1 MTQITRNR
9 GVVPVNII
17 NPIPLDVALVDV
29 SYVGD
34 PISVTTDDRI
44 VLTTPADTG
53 GIDAFARQR
62 ISEPF
67 TLFDSKQ
74 IWDDPDLAANVE
86 NFPLFWDNQ
95 ETSGGG
101 TATAFDVDRASTTLS
116 VSLDTA
122 GTRVRQTKQHFNYQ
136 PGKSQLVILTGIAGN
151 TSAGNTKRLG
161 YFDENNGI
169 FYQDA
174 GGNWSVV
181 VRSSA
186 SGSVVDSG
194 TNQAD
199 WNLDA
204 MDGTGPSGLTLN
216 QTATQILFF
225 DFEWLGVGRV
235 RFGFFID
242 GLPVYVHESLNA
254 NVLDVV
260 YMSNPN
266 LPVRFEIS
274 NDGTGGADSVEQMCS
289 TVVSEGGNQPNGIF
303 RSNNLGG
310 ANAAKISADVIDTAY
325 AVCGIKLKDEY
336 LSANVREVA
345 LSMVETSGP
354 ANTFLWQLHLNP
366 TLTTGLTYAD
376 VPRSAIEFGV
386 GLPAG
391 DVITADGFIIQ
402 SGYVSSNIEQIK
414 ITLDSALRLGSLIDG
429 TVDEFILSVT
439 PVSTNQDILGSIT
452 WREAW

>member
-17 NPIPLDVALVDV
+17 NPVPLETALVDV
-29 SYVGD
+29 SAVD
-34 PISVTTDDRI
+34 PIGVTTEDRI
-44 VLTTPADTG
+44 VLIALGDTG
-53 GIDAFARQR
+53 SIDAFARQR

-67 TLFDSKQ
+67 TLFDTKQ

-95 ETSGGG
+95 EASGGG

-122 GTRVRQTKQHFNYQ
+122 GTRVRQSKQRFNYQ
-136 PGKSQLVILTGIAGN
+136 PGKSQLVILTGATGSTSSGN
-151 TSAGNTKRLG
+151 IKRYG
-161 YFDENNGI
+161 YYDDDNGL
-169 FYQDA
+169 FYQDT
-174 GGNWSVV
+174 GGVWSLV

-186 SGSVVDSG
+186 TGSVVDSG

-199 WNLDA
+199 WTLDP
-204 MDGTGPSGLTLN
+204 MDGTGPSGVILDK
-216 QTATQILFF
+216 TAVQILFF
-225 DFEWLGVGRV
+225 DFEWLGVGRI

-242 GLPVYVHESLNA
+242 GLPVYVHEVINA
-254 NVLDVV
+254 NNLTSV

-266 LPVRFEIS
+266 LPIRAEII
-274 NDGTGGADSVEQMCS
+274 NDGAGAADTLELICS

-310 ANAAKISADVIDTAY
+310 ANAAKISADVIDATY
-325 AVCGIKLKDEY
+325 AVCGIKLKPEY

-376 VPRSAIEFGV
+376 VPRSAIEFGI

-402 SGYVSSNIEQIK
+402 SGYVSSNIEQVK

-429 TVDEFILSVT
+429 TVDEFVLSVT